1 MSLARLARLAAGA
14 ALGCAASGALGAL
27 GALGAQRRPTSY
39 AEYRADVIA
48 GSATAAQ
55 AGGGL
60 VLPFGVYVRT
70 SLDGAIGATWRGG
83 VARTS
88 GRADVISRFLLDPFR
103 ETPVVLSMG
112 GGVSVPY
119 ADGDTRVRP
128 YLTVVVDVEGRQHGA
143 ITPALQVGLG
153 GGLRVGVVLRTSPR
167 AWR

>member
-1 MSLARLARLAAGA
+1 MRLARVAVAA
-14 ALGCAASGALGAL
+14 ALACAASGALN
-27 GALGAQRRPTSY
+27 AQGRPASY

-70 SLDGAIGATWRGG
+70 SLDGAIGATWRDGA
-83 VARTS
+83 ARTS

-103 ETPVVLSMG
+103 ETPIVLSMG

-119 ADGDTRVRP
+119 ANGDTRVRP

-153 GGLRVGVVLRTSPR
+153 GGVRLGVVLRTSPR